1 MQVEALLHYYDWE
14 GEAEKYGEAR
24 APLNRAS
31 DNSGSD
37 LEERPVRR
45 AYLSEKH
52 RLRAMQEE
60 LDKSDLGLEYL
71 VRKRAIA
78 EYEAKK
84 RSDFNQEDFDN
95 GYPPYKLDRNHN
107 HIEVIVNVSC

>member
-1 MQVEALLHYYDWE
+1 MQVEALLHDYDWE
-14 GEAEKYGEAR
+14 GEAEKYGEPR

-31 DNSGSD
+31 DDSDSD

-95 GYPPYKLDRNHN
+95 GYPPYEFDINHD